1 MKYYHGTS
9 YTGALSIL
17 EHGFDALSTIW
28 NCSDNRMTY
37 LASGTDKEEDEDR
50 EAFCIAVEAAQI
62 AAAFVNQMETDTVV
76 FEFDIPES
84 VAENFVSEDDSCE
97 NMYNCYEIKSND
109 LNWLMETG
117 KIKASMHLLKNGY
130 NPNYRIFLLPVNNK
144 YLNEIE
150 DEVFLRAAEVVSKS
164 DAFMYV
170 MDDILGCYDEDIVNT
185 FEEARYLHGFDH
197 AA

>member
-37 LASGTDKEEDEDR
+37 LASGTDEGEDEDR
-50 EAFCIAVEAAQI
+50 E
-62 AAAFVNQMETDTVV
+62 
-76 FEFDIPES
+76 
-84 VAENFVSEDDSCE
+84 AENFVSEDDSCE
-97 NMYNCYEIKSND
+97 NMYNCYEIKSDD
-109 LNWLMETG
+109 LNWLMKTG
-117 KIKASMHLLKNGY
+117 KIKVSMHLLKNGY

-170 MDDILGCYDEDIVNT
+170 MDDILRCYDEDIVNT